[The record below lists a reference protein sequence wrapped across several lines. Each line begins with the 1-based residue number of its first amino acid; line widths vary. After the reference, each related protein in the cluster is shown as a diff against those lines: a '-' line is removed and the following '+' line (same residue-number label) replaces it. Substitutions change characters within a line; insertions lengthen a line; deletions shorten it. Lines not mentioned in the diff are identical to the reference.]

1 MLITWQADST
11 QPLQLVEPSDSQ
23 DSQEESFSDR
33 VEHMVLSGLYDDQQL
48 TELRTT
54 DQQGTV
60 IPQWTFGQH
69 EVVLLRFQGYFFL

>member
-23 DSQEESFSDR
+23 DSQEESFSGR
-33 VEHMVLSGLYDDQQL
+33 VEHMVLSGLYDDKQF
-48 TELRTT
+48 TALRTT

-60 IPQWTFGQH
+60 IPHRTLGH
-69 EVVLLRFQGYFFL
+69 

>member
-23 DSQEESFSDR
+23 DNQEESFSDR

-48 TELRTT
+48 RAEN
-54 DQQGTV
+54 
-60 IPQWTFGQH
+60 
-69 EVVLLRFQGYFFL
+69 Y